1 MGPYVDVQRPKIA
14 AKFFLLLNANVLE
27 ILVSE
32 DHNATLGNEKC
43 KLVLLLVAQ
52 LGKLE
57 TADLGAD
64 DRRQFR
70 HLEVRG
76 VLGQEVWLLL
86 LGDQSPVVELKGP
99 ESGEMRLLVVNGKIG
114 GVFVLW
120 RS

>member
-1 MGPYVDVQRPKIA
+1 VDVQRPKIA
-14 AKFFLLLNANVLE
+14 AKLFLLLNANVLE
-27 ILVSE
+27 ILVPE
-32 DHNATLGNEKC
+32 DHNPTLGNEKR

-57 TADLGAD
+57 AADLGAD
-64 DRRQFR
+64 DRRQLR
-70 HLEVRG
+70 HLEVRV

-86 LGDQSPVVELKGP
+86 LGDQPPVVELKGP
-99 ESGEMRLLVVNGKIG
+99 ESGEMRLLVVNGEIG